1 MERAQAPFPLTPTL
15 APKERESYRLRGD
28 KSRQTSRATHDRA
41 PSPLGRRRCEAR
53 LSPIG
58 RTRKLIARPPWLPL
72 LWGAGWGEG
81 ERGRRTDAAAQDV
94 FGPRETEPQF
104 LAASD
109 IQTCIVKRLSYA
121 ELRDKIRILKKYWP
135 DYEAETAPES

>member
-1 MERAQAPFPLTPTL
+1 MRQAT
-15 APKERESYRLRGD
+15 E
-28 KSRQTSRATHDRA
+28 H
-41 PSPLGRRRCEAR
+41 
-53 LSPIG
+53 
-58 RTRKLIARPPWLPL
+58 PL
-72 LWGAGWGEG
+72 LWGEGWGEG

-109 IQTCIVKRLSYA
+109 VQTCIVKRLSYA